1 MLLNTMAECIIPFGG
16 ASGAQISIPYVEFAT
31 FSKISTDFNTTISF
45 NDPNFK
51 MAIVQFFYITNSTYN
66 MKMPMACPYCV
77 PVGTSNS
84 DMKIC
89 SPTGS
94 YLTEYIKVTLTTSKI
109 QFSVT
114 NSLTM
119 YSGYVITVNA

>member
-1 MLLNTMAECIIPFGG
+1 MAECIIPFGG

-31 FSKISTDFNTTISF
+31 FSKLKTSGDTTIKF
-45 NDPNFK
+45 EVPDFK
-51 MAIVQFFYITNSTYN
+51 MAIVQFFYITNSNYN
-66 MKMPMACPYCV
+66 MNMPLACPYCV

-89 SPTGS
+89 SPSGS

-114 NSLTM
+114 NTLTM